1 MSGKKAS
8 EKSPRIPV
16 LASTMRQDASMT
28 DDPDI
33 TKPRPCKCGCGR
45 IFIPTTKHHKFIG
58 DHRKQAWVK
67 RNAGPIAISKI
78 RKDHADILARLERL
92 EKHFGIK
99 ERPR

>member
-8 EKSPRIPV
+8 EKSPGIPV
-16 LASTMRQDASMT
+16 LASPVRPDASLT
-28 DDPDI
+28 ETPGII
-33 TKPRPCKCGCGR
+33 THKFCECGCGR

-92 EKHFGIK
+92 EKHFGIGK
-99 ERPR
+99 GE

>member
-1 MSGKKAS
+1 MSNKKAS

-16 LASTMRQDASMT
+16 LASTMCQDASLT
-28 DDPDI
+28 ETPGII
-33 TKPRPCKCGCGR
+33 THKFCECGCGQ